1 MIGSQIKE
9 YKNKIVNFLESDKF
23 KRLLTGV
30 SDEKFS
36 NYLNYFIN
44 FCKTGKCI
52 RGYLVALGYQI
63 ATETN
68 LDLTDTPDD
77 IILAS
82 ICYEVFETAI
92 LAHDDIIDQ
101 SPTRRNQTS
110 MYKYL
115 GKENL
120 GTYRA
125 ICLGDYGIMLSTYL
139 LLFVDV
145 PHDIK
150 LKAIKHQEEIHL
162 NTVIGELRDIDI
174 TASKNYAEDEIMEM
188 YYYKTALYSIIGPI
202 TLGAILG
209 GCNEQSIEWL
219 NNIGKNLGYAYQI
232 KDDILG
238 IYGNESTLGKS
249 TSSDIKEGKSTILAH
264 IFTSLAPIE
273 LKNKFYEIYGNTTKE
288 ISMQDIKLI
297 KDIFNS
303 VNVKEKSETILNNY
317 IRHAFDEIE
326 KSEFSA
332 SIKQK
337 LTEFANYLLNRTK

>member
-1 MIGSQIKE
+1 MIENQIKE

-23 KRLLTGV
+23 KKLLTGV

-36 NYLNYFIN
+36 NYLNYFID
-44 FCKTGKCI
+44 FCKTGKCM
-52 RGYLVALGYQI
+52 RGYLVALGYAI
-63 ATETN
+63 ATDKN
-68 LDLTDTPDD
+68 LNLTDTTDD

-139 LLFVDV
+139 LLFVNF
-145 PHDIK
+145 PQDIK

-174 TASKNYAEDEIMEM
+174 TASKTYTKEEIMEM

-209 GCNEQSIEWL
+209 GCNQQTIEWL

-238 IYGNESTLGKS
+238 IYGNESNLGKP
-249 TSSDIKEGKSTILAH
+249 TSSDIKEGKSTILAY
-264 IFTSLAPIE
+264 IFTSLAPPE
-273 LKNKFYEIYGNTTKE
+273 LKNKFYEIYGNVKRE
-288 ISMQDIKLI
+288 ISIQDIELI

-303 VNVKEKSETILNNY
+303 VNVKEQSETILNNY
-317 IRHAFDEIE
+317 INNAFAEIE
-326 KSEFSA
+326 KSQFSDNA
-332 SIKQK
+332 KLK